1 MATTDTEY
9 GRIRF
14 EKSPEALA
22 DFFGLFSVGEEID
35 EDGDLIVEMKD
46 ETARPGERPSVTTYL
61 PREEIVALRDHLT
74 ALLGDEKKKKKDE
87 PAEKAS
93 PFSWSSTPF
102 LYAPPTLDE
111 RVDAVPF
118 DVVARLI
125 ERLKEASA

>member
-14 EKSPEALA
+14 EKSPVALA

-46 ETARPGERPSVTTYL
+46 ETARPGQRPSVTTYL
-61 PREEIVALRDHLT
+61 PRSEIVALRDHLT
-74 ALLGDEKKKKKDE
+74 ALLGDEKDE
-87 PAEKAS
+87 PCATADAIAR
-93 PFSWSSTPF
+93 PGMLLFH
-102 LYAPPTLDE
+102 APTLDE
-111 RVDAVPF
+111 RVDAIPF